1 VFGNANMAHPLR
13 GTQPKRNSR
22 KWTDEFLLNLGPS
35 NHFAR
40 SALPR
45 ERFRSMAR
53 PGCAGD
59 DQLFLPSIV
68 DRTCRLE
75 SALKMKKPSGDLRR
89 TAFLFQ
95 CQPISR
101 FPETNCGSGT
111 KSQLANKLSIAS
123 SWQASESHEAA
134 IER

>member
-1 VFGNANMAHPLR
+1 MGVIYPLDFHQR
-13 GTQPKRNSR
+13 VDRLWTSR
-22 KWTDEFLLNLGPS
+22 EKHRRTPALRQSIVAAVAAVSADAEC
-35 NHFAR
+35 
-40 SALPR
+40 ALPR

-75 SALKMKKPSGDLRR
+75 SALKTKKPSGDLRR

-95 CQPISR
+95 C
-101 FPETNCGSGT
+101 
-111 KSQLANKLSIAS
+111 
-123 SWQASESHEAA
+123 
-134 IER
+134 